1 MITFIMLILST
12 FFYFCCW
19 SLH

>member
-1 MITFIMLILST
+1 MLILST